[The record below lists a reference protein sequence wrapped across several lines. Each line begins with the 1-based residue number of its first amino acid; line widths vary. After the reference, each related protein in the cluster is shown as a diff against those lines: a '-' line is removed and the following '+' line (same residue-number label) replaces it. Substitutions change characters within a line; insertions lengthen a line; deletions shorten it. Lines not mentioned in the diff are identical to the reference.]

1 MVLNGLAAGLAFM
14 PTTSIVLG
22 GVEPEH
28 AGAASGLLQT
38 FQQLGGAV
46 GLAVIVSV
54 YAAGSVPGEFLPG
67 AQAAFLTSA
76 IMAALAGIA
85 AVAALATWRQ
95 VVRGRGGRGGRGWSS
110 GLTLAAPC
118 NSPFGP
124 LLQCSNTVEAER
136 TVSYM
141 CEEAAAKAP
150 WLSGIRITSL

>member
-1 MVLNGLAAGLAFM
+1 MLLNGLSAGLMFM
-14 PTTSIVLG
+14 PITSTILG

-76 IMAALAGIA
+76 IMAALAGVA
-85 AVAALATWRQ
+85 GRRGARHAGVPSAVA
-95 VVRGRGGRGGRGWSS
+95 RGRLRPRRPPHVTHRSVVF
-110 GLTLAAPC
+110 LAFNAA
-118 NSPFGP
+118 
-124 LLQCSNTVEAER
+124 EATR
-136 TVSYM
+136 TVSYLDR
-141 CEEAAAKAP
+141 AGAHANP
-150 WLSGIRITSL
+150 HWLSRKRITSL